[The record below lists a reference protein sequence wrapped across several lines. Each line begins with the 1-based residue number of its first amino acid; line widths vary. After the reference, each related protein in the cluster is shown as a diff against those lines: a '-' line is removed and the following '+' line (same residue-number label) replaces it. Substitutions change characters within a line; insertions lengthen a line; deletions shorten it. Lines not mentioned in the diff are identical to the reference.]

1 MTERYSLTS
10 SSPAP
15 KLITFCKKGTSC
27 RWKMLS
33 YARCVW
39 DFTYWLGVHKSTK
52 TTNFPFHVEH
62 ACILRIYEQKR
73 NRRGKKNNF
82 ALFLT
87 WNKHDIGLNGL
98 ENWREI
104 VMSLARTGGLGW
116 SRKDYGYAGKVG
128 RCEFKSVLVSTH
140 SVSQLFVWDVNVCY
154 IVFLHISSS

>member
-33 YARCVW
+33 CARCVW
-39 DFTYWLGVHKSTK
+39 HFTYCIDSVFLSQQRQPTH
-52 TTNFPFHVEH
+52 FPFHVEH
-62 ACILRIYEQKR
+62 ACILRKYEQKR
-73 NRRGKKNNF
+73 NRREKKNNF

-87 WNKHDIGLNGL
+87 WNKHDIGVNGL
-98 ENWREI
+98 ESWREI
-104 VMSLARTGGLGW
+104 VISLERTGGLGW
-116 SRKDYGYAGKVG
+116 SRKDYGYAGKV
-128 RCEFKSVLVSTH
+128 VSTH
-140 SVSQLFVWDVNVCY
+140 SVSQFFVWDVNVCH